1 MYAGQPWD
9 KRQSQGHTR
18 VSAVR
23 ETVSAGETFAEFYEE
38 LMPKIY
44 RYVYYK
50 VNSTQ
55 VAEDLTSTVF
65 EKALVNFGKFSRDRA
80 SFSTWIFS
88 IARNTVIDHYRVQGR
103 RQTVPLNEAIQV
115 SSGDLPPD
123 EELVRKEELGKLR
136 AAVSQLSSD
145 EQEIISLKFGS
156 EFNNRQIAEMLGL
169 SESNVGTKLYRAVRK
184 LRDSFRELENG

>member
-1 MYAGQPWD
+1 M
-9 KRQSQGHTR
+9 
-18 VSAVR
+18 SAVR
-23 ETVSAGETFAEFYEE
+23 ETVSAGETFAGLYEE
-38 LMPKIY
+38 LMPKVY
-44 RYVYYK
+44 RYVHYK

-65 EKALVNFGKFSRDRA
+65 EKALVNFSKFSRDKA

-103 RQTVPLNEAIQV
+103 RQTVPLDEAIQV

-156 EFNNRQIAEMLGL
+156 EFNNRQIAKMLGL

-184 LRDSFRELENG
+184 LRDSFQEPENG